1 MARPF
6 LKARTSLGFFIAC
19 SPSLLDMRGHA
30 ILLAFASTLLSP
42 TTADP
47 IALAIVMPTESASLP
62 LGRLKSSGPLDQQR
76 SGVPTPRQVISEG
89 TGKETCGFFRTGGGP
104 AEPVC
109 SGKTE
114 NGERT
119 LCWRK
124 PENGP
129 SLLRRRLQDK
139 IHPEPRVEYVAD
151 LYHGPATTVIINIV
165 IVVFFAFGY
174 VQAPDRVCE
183 TLRYPDDRYTLGVF
197 DE

>member
-89 TGKETCGFFRTGGGP
+89 TGKETCGFFRTGG
-104 AEPVC
+104 
-109 SGKTE
+109 
-114 NGERT
+114 
-119 LCWRK
+119 
-124 PENGP
+124 
-129 SLLRRRLQDK
+129 
-139 IHPEPRVEYVAD
+139 EPRVEYVAD